1 MTAPEDC
8 IPVCDWPK
16 VSVHVQAEM
25 TRVSN
30 TLLSVSSRLDGLWL
44 QLSALIQANKG
55 DTDTKL
61 RQMMEDVTRQLLTLS
76 EACKAN
82 AEACRANSLDIASIK
97 GAMAKSVA
105 IYGSMAGFLAAA
117 IPFVVQL
124 LRGKV

>member
-1 MTAPEDC
+1 MAEEDC
-8 IPVCDWPK
+8 IPECDWPK

-25 TRVSN
+25 TRISS

-44 QLSALIQANKG
+44 QLSTLIQTSKG
-55 DTDTKL
+55 DTDAKL

-76 EACKAN
+76 EACKSN
-82 AEACRANSLDIASIK
+82 AEACRMNSLDIASIK

-105 IYGSMAGFLAAA
+105 IYGSLAGFLAAA
-117 IPFVVQL
+117 IPFIVQL